1 MRKDVKYIQ
10 LPPLPEDMESQAIEA
25 VWLFAKMNDEERKDA
40 LKQMEAMLG
49 DEETGEIDYE
59 SMQEVLDKYGEV
71 EDDELFAQYI
81 ECIRRLLAR
90 LVLESYD
97 VAAYVYQKHC
107 VEKQSLEEMMVT
119 TSLSESAL
127 QMFVKYFDVREQKN
141 KPSN

>member
-1 MRKDVKYIQ
+1 MKKDVKYIQ
-10 LPPLPEDMESQAIEA
+10 LPPLPEDMEIQAIEA
-25 VWLFAKMNDEERKDA
+25 VWLFAKMNDEERRDA

-49 DEETGEIDYE
+49 NEETGETDYE
-59 SMQEVLDKYGEV
+59 SMQEILDKYGNV
-71 EDDELFAQYI
+71 GNDELFAQYI

-119 TSLSESAL
+119 TRLSESAL
-127 QMFVKYFDVREQKN
+127 QMFVKYFDVRQTEK
-141 KPSN
+141 